1 MAEKLLYSADEVQ
14 TILKKGIKAT
24 FKGIF
29 EFINNEN
36 VIVDKFHKM
45 EIPCAILEANYTSQ
59 KKASQYIDQEL
70 AKLALSII
78 STIKISKNNFY
89 YDERF

>member
-1 MAEKLLYSADEVQ
+1 MAEKLLYSANEVQ
-14 TILKKGIKAT
+14 TILKKAIEAT
-24 FKGIF
+24 SKGIF

-45 EIPCAILEANYTSQ
+45 EIPGAILETNCTSQ

-70 AKLALSII
+70 AKVGII
-78 STIKISKNNFY
+78 YNKHY
-89 YDERF
+89 